1 MEPIL
6 LESCENR
13 NSDLQRTGPSIF
25 HHTALTLHLVWP
37 EARAGVSRLASSHQ
51 SQHPG
56 RLAGWPAGSNDSG
69 PSLQSHYTPCRRLRL
84 LTLQR
89 QYPLLLV
96 LFSSY
101 FDLSS
106 PPCPL
111 QRRSPESGQLDP
123 YSWKNLLLTKP
134 SEDGC
139 PRPAVPVN
147 RPAEEPRTYST
158 DAGYS
163 VPVSREGADLARPAT
178 ARTPASEDR
187 LTTMVKSM
195 RLHEAGPATTAQA
208 GGCVP
213 SYSYRAPGC
222 RQWPQPHGLC
232 WSDAAR

>member
-6 LESCENR
+6 LEGCENR

-96 LFSSY
+96 LYSSY

-106 PPCPL
+106 PPLPPPTPIPRIRAARPL
-111 QRRSPESGQLDP
+111 LM
-123 YSWKNLLLTKP
+123 
-134 SEDGC
+134 
-139 PRPAVPVN
+139 
-147 RPAEEPRTYST
+147 EEPASHKALRGRLST
-158 DAGYS
+158 PSGACQSARGRAPYIFYRRRLFCAC
-163 VPVSREGADLARPAT
+163 VSRR
-178 ARTPASEDR
+178 R
-187 LTTMVKSM
+187 
-195 RLHEAGPATTAQA
+195 
-208 GGCVP
+208 
-213 SYSYRAPGC
+213 
-222 RQWPQPHGLC
+222 
-232 WSDAAR
+232 